1 MLVVKMVIK
10 GYDKQQSSLNKIY
23 NLSFKVECILCMGVY
38 LVSQNENIL
47 ILNKLTGTGS
57 PAVY

>member
-23 NLSFKVECILCMGVY
+23 NLSFKVECILCKGVC
-38 LVSQNENIL
+38 LVSRKENIL
-47 ILNKLTGTGS
+47 ILNKLMGAGS
-57 PAVY
+57 LAVY

>member
-23 NLSFKVECILCMGVY
+23 NLSFKVECILCMEVY